1 MESENIRMT
10 DLRQLGRDT
19 QNINGSNEHGSYCEC
34 IWCVERNTQL
44 VKSSDLAKQEIEQE
58 MTAMLQDLPLSITI
72 AKQGDLDSDEYTW
85 QCMGIT
91 GKADSVVDAT
101 REALQSLIKAFAV
114 SQAN

>member
-1 MESENIRMT
+1 MT
-10 DLRQLGRDT
+10 DLRHLERDT
-19 QNINGSNEHGSYCEC
+19 QNISGLNEHGSYCEC

-44 VKSSDLAKQEIEQE
+44 VTSSDLAKQEVEQE

-72 AKQGDLDSDEYTW
+72 AKRGELDSDEYTW
-85 QCMGIT
+85 QCMGFT

-101 REALQSLIKAFAV
+101 REALQSLIKALAI